1 MDNKNTSKTRV
12 FVGGWLGETWVN
24 NIKAWNEKLF
34 SCAYAYKLGIA
45 TFSPPVPGWFK
56 PPWANLISSFGGHA
70 YNQDQPVKGWRE
82 LTTPRRSRF
91 RRIVRYQLCRLY
103 SSQHFLLHCRFPTS
117 PLPKLG
123 LTQQSPW
130 IISLITII
138 REHELIAQLVKFNGN
153 SPILAFHW
161 LLLPVFE
168 TVWRQKL
175 APKKYQ
181 LKQKKRMKVHLCSL
195 HLQTGD
201 CSIPTVIPSLKL
213 TAKAP
218 ETRPKRPKRKRV
230 ISTIHFQKLC

>member
-1 MDNKNTSKTRV
+1 M
-12 FVGGWLGETWVN
+12 
-24 NIKAWNEKLF
+24 
-34 SCAYAYKLGIA
+34 C
-45 TFSPPVPGWFK
+45 
-56 PPWANLISSFGGHA
+56 
-70 YNQDQPVKGWRE
+70 PVKGWRE
-82 LTTPRRSRF
+82 LTTPKTSRF

-138 REHELIAQLVKFNGN
+138 REHEMIAQLVKFNGN
-153 SPILAFHW
+153 SPILAVHW

-181 LKQKKRMKVHLCSL
+181 LKQKNAWKFTYVHFICTLAIVPFPRYTL
-195 HLQTGD
+195 
-201 CSIPTVIPSLKL
+201 
-213 TAKAP
+213 P
-218 ETRPKRPKRKRV
+218 ETNGK
-230 ISTIHFQKLC
+230 STWN